1 LKAPLYKNTN
11 MIFVFVAYLKYPTEN
26 IDGIAHFAQFY
37 LETTE
42 CSNKKANKIKF

>member
-1 LKAPLYKNTN
+1 